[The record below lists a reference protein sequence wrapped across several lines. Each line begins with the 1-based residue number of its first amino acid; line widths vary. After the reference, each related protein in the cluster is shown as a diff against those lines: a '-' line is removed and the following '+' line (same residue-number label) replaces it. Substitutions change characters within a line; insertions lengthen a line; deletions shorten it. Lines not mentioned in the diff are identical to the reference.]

1 MIEAPLNDRGCLG
14 DITATMVA
22 MVEAGDPAVADVAAR
37 FDDTRA
43 LATWIRSLPQ
53 RDDLGAPG
61 DGPRVHACSPPQR
74 LRVAP
79 PDPNCVERAALY
91 LAAAELIDP
100 APVRALTTIDVPGGR
115 HTLPVEDG
123 APVVLDP
130 AVSRNV
136 ARAELW
142 RASRLRN
149 GAAPVGLS
157 PEQAVDWIAL
167 LASEPAGCF
176 AGGAERVRAGHR
188 AMHGLL
194 RGEAVDADQVGDIA
208 FVLGLAHHEAHHYG
222 ATGRCIVG
230 TTAIALDRIERDVRG
245 AEPRN
250 AGPALRVG
258 RYRVRPD
265 LEVLGRLGRV
275 GGRIGYKVGVAAL
288 RTKLA
293 ALGFSPPIVDALERE
308 LDAEGL
314 TLGPLAARPP
324 MPGTLA
330 ALTPDA
336 LAGRWLA
343 ERV

>member
-1 MIEAPLNDRGCLG
+1 MIEAPLNDRACLG
-14 DITATMVA
+14 DITETIATLVA
-22 MVEAGDPAVADVAAR
+22 TCDPTIVEVAAR
-37 FDDTRA
+37 FEAPED
-43 LATWIRSLPQ
+43 LARWIRSLPQ

-61 DGPRVHACSPPQR
+61 DGPRVDTCAPPQR
-74 LRVAP
+74 LRIAP
-79 PDPNCVERAALY
+79 ADPNCVERAALY
-91 LAAAELIDP
+91 LGAAEMLDP
-100 APVRALTTIDVPGGR
+100 RPARALTTIEVPGGR

-130 AVSRNV
+130 AVSRNL

-142 RASRLRN
+142 RATRMRN

-176 AGGAERVRAGHR
+176 AGGVDRVRGGHR
-188 AMHGLL
+188 AMRALL
-194 RGEAVDADQVGDIA
+194 RGDAIDADQVADIA

-230 TTAIALDRIERDVRG
+230 TTAIALDRIDRDVR
-245 AEPRN
+245 RN
-250 AGPALRVG
+250 AGPELRVG

-265 LEVLGRLGRV
+265 LAVLGRIGKV

-308 LDAEGL
+308 LNAEGL

-343 ERV
+343 DRA

>member
-14 DITATMVA
+14 DITATIVA
-22 MVEAGDPAVADVAAR
+22 LVDDRDPVLVEVASR
-37 FDDTRA
+37 FDTTDA
-43 LATWIRSLPQ
+43 LAAWIRSLPQ

-61 DGPRVHACSPPQR
+61 DGPKVHACSPPQR
-74 LRVAP
+74 LRIFP
-79 PDPNCVERAALY
+79 SDPNCLERASGFLG
-91 LAAAELIDP
+91 AAELIDP
-100 APVRALTTIDVPGGR
+100 GPVRALTTIDVPGGR

-157 PEQAVDWIAL
+157 PTQAIDWIAL

-176 AGGAERVRAGHR
+176 AGGVDRVRAGHR
-188 AMHGLL
+188 AMRGLL
-194 RGEAVDADQVGDIA
+194 RGEAVDADQVADIA

-222 ATGRCIVG
+222 ETGWCIVG
-230 TTAIALDRIERDVRG
+230 TTVAALDRIDRDVR
-245 AEPRN
+245 RN
-250 AGPALRVG
+250 AGPELRVG

-265 LEVLGRLGRV
+265 TAVLGKLGRV
-275 GGRIGYKVGVAAL
+275 GGKIGYRVGVAAL
-288 RTKLA
+288 RAKLA
-293 ALGFSPPIVDALERE
+293 TLGFSPPVIDALEHE
-308 LDAEGL
+308 LNAEGL
-314 TLGPLAARPP
+314 SLGPLATRAP

-343 ERV
+343 ARV